1 MNIIEKALQ
10 GNKFFTK
17 KDLFLIEKL
26 ASFLFSKKIKKKELL
41 LRAGEVNNKMFYVQK
56 GLLRVYY
63 IREDGKEV
71 NTWFVK
77 EGQFVYACHSFHYQI
92 PSEEYIEAMEDSTIM
107 SIKKDTWLILLRNN
121 HKLALFTVNELMAN
135 IAEFSAQSDMLRMMN
150 AEEKYAFLKIH
161 KGDILDRISQKHL
174 ASYLGTDTTYLSKII
189 SNYKANEESKTI
201 KKAI

>member
-92 PSEEYIEAMEDSTIM
+92 PSEEYIEAMEDSIIM
-107 SIKKDTWLILLRNN
+107 SIKKDTWLMLLRNN
-121 HKLALFTVNELMAN
+121 HKLALFTVNELMTN
-135 IAEFSAQSDMLRMMN
+135 IAEFSAQSEMLRMMN
-150 AEEKYAFLKIH
+150 AEEKYAFLKTH

-174 ASYLGTDTTYLSKII
+174 ASYLGTDTTYLSKVIN
-189 SNYKANEESKTI
+189 NYKTNEESKTI

>member
-10 GNKFFTK
+10 DNKFFTK

-92 PSEEYIEAMEDSTIM
+92 PSEEYIEAMEDSVIM
-107 SIKKDTWLILLRNN
+107 SIKKDTWLMLLRNN
-121 HKLALFTVNELMAN
+121 HKLALFTVNELMTN
-135 IAEFSAQSDMLRMMN
+135 IAEFSAQSEMLRMMN
-150 AEEKYAFLKIH
+150 AEEKYAFLKTH

>member
-10 GNKFFTK
+10 GNRFFTK
-17 KDLFLIEKL
+17 KDLFLVEKL
-26 ASFLFSKKIKKKELL
+26 ATFLFSKKIKKKELL
-41 LRAGEVNNKMFYVQK
+41 LHAGEVNNKMFYVQK

-107 SIKKDTWLILLRNN
+107 SIKKDTWLMLLRNN
-121 HKLALFTVNELMAN
+121 HKLALFTVNELMTN
-135 IAEFSAQSDMLRMMN
+135 IAEFSAQSEMLRMMN
-150 AEEKYAFLKIH
+150 AEEKYAFLKTH
-161 KGDILDRISQKHL
+161 KSDILDRISQKHL

-189 SNYKANEESKTI
+189 SNYKNNEEAKNL